1 MEKRC
6 VECIECYEYNSQE
19 EMELH
24 RREMEQLGHA
34 LNDPPYEEQKEGV
47 ISAEYIIYR
56 K

>member
-6 VECIECYEYNSQE
+6 IECIECYKYNSKE

-24 RREMEQLGHA
+24 RREMEQSGHV
-34 LNDPPYEEQKEGV
+34 LNDPPYEEQQEPG
-47 ISAEYIIYR
+47 IYAEYIIYR